1 MLDIKISKLAY
12 CEIDE
17 SKDYYN
23 LQKDGLGLDF
33 KSDIFTAVN
42 NIASFPTLYPLIS
55 SNIRRCLLHRFPF
68 SIFYAVRNNT
78 VIILSV
84 AHQHRKPKKWK

>member
-33 KSDIFTAVN
+33 KSDV
-42 NIASFPTLYPLIS
+42 LQL
-55 SNIRRCLLHRFPF
+55 
-68 SIFYAVRNNT
+68 
-78 VIILSV
+78 
-84 AHQHRKPKKWK
+84 